1 MDTIL
6 QTINSASL
14 ADCVR
19 RYERLMVKKTCK
31 NTSIYFNNQ
40 CLKWKLTP
48 KYIHIKLNQQR
59 LSNRNSRLLNT
70 LRGNFIREEIRKSY
84 IIINNIDIQL
94 KCIYDRL
101 RTGLSFQELNNILG
115 NISCKMQHLK
125 NTKIVSLQRKLS
137 KLKQEKQIAFN
148 RPSIEQFDVI
158 HKFHKPCLNFSNT
171 TFNNKELA
179 LLSRGLKYRPVIHN
193 KKEALQNLEML
204 TVETETV
211 LQNIEADN
219 INQIRAQCSNILR
232 TELKSIKNAPNKTE
246 GDFNSTLIKSIK
258 NKLQNSN
265 LTLTKADKGNCV
277 VILNKNDYDTKVTQF
292 IQENNFRKQSAR
304 LPSFIKK
311 VNDTLKFCTN
321 LINPQ
326 LRYFLSA
333 NNTNVPKLYGLLKV
347 HKSDIPASMPIRPVV
362 AYTNSPTYK
371 LAKWLNNHLI
381 TTIDCHF
388 PYTIKNN
395 IQLVDKIKDII
406 IPENA
411 FFISLDVTN
420 LFTNI
425 PIFEVVDII
434 KNKLFN
440 STLTN
445 IETQEIINI
454 LEICLKQNFFN
465 FDNETYI
472 QEDGLAMGSPLSPLL
487 ADTFMNHFES
497 NNILNNN
504 PYLSNILYY
513 YRYVDDC
520 ILLWNG
526 NKQHLSD
533 FLSFIN
539 NIHPKIKFTLEV
551 EINKTIT
558 FLDLL
563 IKNVNNKHDFE
574 IYRKP
579 SHTGTII
586 HNESFHPFSHKAA
599 ALNSYVNRALQIPQ
613 TTESRDRELNIIK
626 QIAQTHN
633 FSPNLVDKIKNKFL
647 LRNAF
652 QNVYIPHQTI
662 LSNQPVNKFISLTYN
677 GAVSYKIQRV
687 LTSLNV
693 KVAFKSSN
701 SLGNLLINNK
711 DKTDPLSC
719 KGIYKLYCECGYFYV
734 GRTKRSF
741 KARFSEHDRCIRQNN
756 PESLF
761 AKHIME
767 TGHPSNLLDNYKIL
781 HRVQDNINLNNLE
794 LLEIKRSLKKE
805 YDKSLNIQINIPETN
820 LINILFE

>member
-1 MDTIL
+1 
-6 QTINSASL
+6 
-14 ADCVR
+14 
-19 RYERLMVKKTCK
+19 
-31 NTSIYFNNQ
+31 
-40 CLKWKLTP
+40 
-48 KYIHIKLNQQR
+48 
-59 LSNRNSRLLNT
+59 
-70 LRGNFIREEIRKSY
+70 
-84 IIINNIDIQL
+84 
-94 KCIYDRL
+94 
-101 RTGLSFQELNNILG
+101 
-115 NISCKMQHLK
+115 
-125 NTKIVSLQRKLS
+125 
-137 KLKQEKQIAFN
+137 
-148 RPSIEQFDVI
+148 
-158 HKFHKPCLNFSNT
+158 
-171 TFNNKELA
+171 
-179 LLSRGLKYRPVIHN
+179 
-193 KKEALQNLEML
+193 
-204 TVETETV
+204 
-211 LQNIEADN
+211 
-219 INQIRAQCSNILR
+219 
-232 TELKSIKNAPNKTE
+232 
-246 GDFNSTLIKSIK
+246 
-258 NKLQNSN
+258 
-265 LTLTKADKGNCV
+265 
-277 VILNKNDYDTKVTQF
+277 
-292 IQENNFRKQSAR
+292 
-304 LPSFIKK
+304 
-311 VNDTLKFCTN
+311 
-321 LINPQ
+321 
-326 LRYFLSA
+326 
-333 NNTNVPKLYGLLKV
+333 
-347 HKSDIPASMPIRPVV
+347 
-362 AYTNSPTYK
+362 
-371 LAKWLNNHLI
+371 
-381 TTIDCHF
+381 
-388 PYTIKNN
+388 
-395 IQLVDKIKDII
+395 
-406 IPENA
+406 
-411 FFISLDVTN
+411 
-420 LFTNI
+420 
-425 PIFEVVDII
+425 
-434 KNKLFN
+434 
-440 STLTN
+440 
-445 IETQEIINI
+445 
-454 LEICLKQNFFN
+454 
-465 FDNETYI
+465 
-472 QEDGLAMGSPLSPLL
+472 MGSPLSPLL

-526 NKQHLSD
+526 NKQNLSD